1 MLRPARN
8 GGLLLMSCRRMK
20 TTTQSG
26 QAWRGYERALA
37 GLNEVSRSL
46 SHFRLKGSI
55 TLHSTCGMEIDMA
68 FQIEAVCP
76 CCGVIASGDL
86 NKIDEVFGFRT
97 VEGERLIPQSYC
109 RKCRRLRCSPNDKNC
124 GA

>member
-1 MLRPARN
+1 
-8 GGLLLMSCRRMK
+8 MSCWCMK
-20 TTTQSG
+20 IIAQSG
-26 QAWRGYERALA
+26 QAWRGYERAPA

-86 NKIDEVFGFRT
+86 NKIEEVFGFRT
-97 VEGERLIPQSYC
+97 VERERLIPQSYC
-109 RKCRRLRCSPNDKNC
+109 RKCRRLRCSPNDKKC